1 MVVMPFDWCE
11 KYRPVDIEEP
21 DVSRY
26 DPFLLAEDHL
36 AETVNELQIGLV
48 RAHSLAIRDL
58 RKWYQ
63 KKDTVESSDPRVV
76 FSIKGRPDIQLRS
89 TVREKTLSPAWAES
103 FELELMF
110 DEIAE
115 DPTLTVRIEDYDGK
129 LSKSESMGICEI
141 PLRGREHTRSR
152 EWYTLQHDPT
162 NKKGVVTGEVDVV
175 LRWRHVPSR
184 VFKPF
189 AGLEDNLQKC
199 PNELIIGL
207 GRGRGLPIMDKSMFS
222 KGGSSDPRVV
232 VWIEGVDE
240 PLVSSTKKKSLNPCW
255 REVFKLEVPPTLED
269 PVLHIKCEDWDLV
282 GKPDSM
288 GLVDVPLIDYRIQ
301 LGFTSIDHRQKTR
314 QWLALGPDPK
324 AKKTQTT
331 R

>member
-1 MVVMPFDWCE
+1 M
-11 KYRPVDIEEP
+11 
-21 DVSRY
+21 
-26 DPFLLAEDHL
+26 
-36 AETVNELQIGLV
+36 
-48 RAHSLAIRDL
+48 
-58 RKWYQ
+58 
-63 KKDTVESSDPRVV
+63 
-76 FSIKGRPDIQLRS
+76 
-89 TVREKTLSPAWAES
+89 REKTLSPAWAES

-141 PLRGREHTRSR
+141 PLSGREHTRTR

-162 NKKGVVTGEVDVV
+162 NKKGIVTGEVEIV

-207 GRGRGLPIMDKSMFS
+207 GRGRGLPIMDKSLFS

-255 REVFKLEVPPTLED
+255 REVFKLSLI
-269 PVLHIKCEDWDLV
+269 HI
-282 GKPDSM
+282 
-288 GLVDVPLIDYRIQ
+288 
-301 LGFTSIDHRQKTR
+301 
-314 QWLALGPDPK
+314 
-324 AKKTQTT
+324 
-331 R
+331 